1 MICFVFL
8 HRYKTKRAA
17 HEKGLHDQQSNGTMP
32 SPRRVAVPVLV
43 RDGKPCL
50 SGGGSGPPQPPK
62 SIIDGLQMASGSPLV
77 MPAYAHTLAH
87 HGQHRVWW

>member
-1 MICFVFL
+1 
-8 HRYKTKRAA
+8 
-17 HEKGLHDQQSNGTMP
+17 MP

-50 SGGGSGPPQPPK
+50 GGGGPGPTPK
-62 SIIDGLQMASGSPLV
+62 SVVDSLQVPTGSPLV
-77 MPAYAHTLAH
+77 MPSYGHPLV

>member
-1 MICFVFL
+1 LIIFSNRFQN

-17 HEKGLHDQQSNGTMP
+17 HEKGSMEHHHQQMTGIP

-50 SGGGSGPPQPPK
+50 SNPQK
-62 SIIDGLQMASGSPLV
+62 HLDILAGTGLDANSTFSALP
-77 MPAYAHTLAH
+77 
-87 HGQHRVWW
+87 RVWWS